1 MRYLL
6 FILLPFL
13 LNSCNFENGAQKN
26 YIISQMKETD
36 KAEEGESQN

>member
-26 YIISQMKETD
+26 YIISQMKDSE
-36 KAEEGESQN
+36 KAEDNDSQN